1 MKFITRLPV
10 IPGTLLLLACV
21 FPSGSDAAQSSG
33 GQKKQAIIFLNTQQG
48 KDNQLA
54 REINR
59 QLYFSRTLSRQL
71 DVTLIDISPGGPALS
86 GAARYLRDTSGI
98 WVAKYR
104 PLSLPALFCLQGK
117 SRHFYHLT
125 TAEDIRKCL

>member
-1 MKFITRLPV
+1 MKLITRLPG
-10 IPGTLLLLACV
+10 ILCALLLLTGA
-21 FPSGSDAAQSSG
+21 FPSGSEAAQSKD
-33 GQKKQAIIFLNTQQG
+33 GQKRQAIIFLNTQQG
-48 KDNQLA
+48 KEHRLA

-59 QLYFSRTLSRQL
+59 QLYYSRTLSRQL
-71 DVTLIDISPGGPALS
+71 EVTLIDIAPDGPALS

-104 PLSLPALFCLQGK
+104 PLSLPALFCQQGK
-117 SRHFYHLT
+117 SRRFYHLT

>member
-1 MKFITRLPV
+1 MKLITRLPV
-10 IPGTLLLLACV
+10 ITGALVLLAGV
-21 FPSGSDAAQSSG
+21 FPSGSEATKVSS

-48 KDNQLA
+48 KENQLA

-59 QLYFSRTLSRQL
+59 QLYYSRTLSRQL
-71 DVTLIDISPGGPALS
+71 DVTLIDISSGGPALS
-86 GAARYLRDTSGI
+86 GAARYLKDNTGI

-104 PLSLPALFCLQGK
+104 PLSLPALFCQQGK